1 MQCEKCS
8 HKLEVVRRCRQVR
21 LKCQNCDHEYQIHEV
36 ASQLDEETESLLE
49 RYNCIIY
56 D

>member
-1 MQCEKCS
+1 MQCKKCQK
-8 HKLEVVRRCRQVR
+8 KLEVIRRCRQVR
-21 LKCQNCDHEYQIHEV
+21 LKCVHCGHEYQIHEL
-36 ASQLDEETESLLE
+36 ASELDEETESLLE